1 MAAGLTLNIQYVK
14 MAKMFFFATLDNE
27 KTYLKNVPKFLEV

>member
-1 MAAGLTLNIQYVK
+1 MAVGLTLNIQYVK
-14 MAKMFFFATLDNE
+14 MFFLATLDNE